1 MRPLGWV
8 GVLLIVVGAIIAAMG
23 GVGYTKNRNEVEVGP
38 IKVAA
43 EEKGLV
49 PPVAGLA
56 AIAIGAVLV
65 FAGRKRTV

>member
-8 GVLLIVVGAIIAAMG
+8 GLLLIVAGAVVFAIG
-23 GVGYTKNRNEVEVGP
+23 GVDYTKNRSQVEVGP

-49 PPVAGLA
+49 PPVAGIA
-56 AIAIGAVLV
+56 AIAIGAILV
-65 FAGRKRTV
+65 FVGRKRPA

>member
-8 GVLLIVVGAIIAAMG
+8 GLLLIVAGAVVFAMG
-23 GVGYTKNRNEVEVGP
+23 GVDYTKNRSQVEVGP

-49 PPVAGLA
+49 PPVAGIA
-56 AIAIGAVLV
+56 AIAIGAILV
-65 FAGRKRTV
+65 FVGRKRPA

>member
-56 AIAIGAVLV
+56 AIAIGAILV

>member
-8 GVLLIVVGAIIAAMG
+8 GLILIVAGAVVFAMG
-23 GVGYTKNRNEVEVGP
+23 GIGYTKNRTDVEVGP

-49 PPVAGLA
+49 PPVAGIA
-56 AIAIGAVLV
+56 AIVIGAVLV
-65 FAGRKRTV
+65 FAGRKRSA

>member
-8 GVLLIVVGAIIAAMG
+8 GLLLIVAGAAIAAMG
-23 GVGYTKNRNEVEVGP
+23 GFGYTKSRNQVEVGP

-43 EEKGLV
+43 EERGLV
-49 PPVAGLA
+49 PPVAGYA
-56 AIAIGAVLV
+56 AIAIGAILV